1 MTRAPSRASILIA
14 LGMSLA
20 RPFSGNEGGWRLGT
34 SVERRTLELAA
45 SIVGGP
51 RKLRDHLKVPSEKL
65 VAWLSGNEPP
75 PREVFL
81 RALDIVLDHLERSEG
96 S

>member
-1 MTRAPSRASILIA
+1 MGS
-14 LGMSLA
+14 
-20 RPFSGNEGGWRLGT
+20 

-51 RKLRDHLKVPSEKL
+51 RRLRDLLKVPSADL
-65 VAWLSGNEPP
+65 VAWLAGNAVP

-81 RALDIVLDHLERSEG
+81 RALDIVLDELDKGNGR
-96 S
+96 

>member
-1 MTRAPSRASILIA
+1 MGS
-14 LGMSLA
+14 
-20 RPFSGNEGGWRLGT
+20 

-51 RKLRDHLKVPSEKL
+51 RQLRDLLKVPSAKL
-65 VAWLSGNEPP
+65 VGWLAGHEPP

-81 RALDIVLDHLERSEG
+81 MALDIVLDDLDDRIT
-96 S
+96 